1 MGKAS
6 LWRVPADHF
15 STLYDNRTK
24 RPDWPGILMQAV
36 LPLGAGVA
44 TWKLGA
50 KITDVGGAVSGISI
64 VAGLLFAMAVFLFQ
78 LRIGLG
84 GDKRLGRD
92 DLALVDECMA
102 NTLWAILWGLALV
115 FYLVVAGAGKWIG
128 DPRLGPPLTGI
139 AVAGAVHFLL
149 VIAMCLK
156 RLRRAYER
164 IAMRRP

>member
-15 STLYDNRTK
+15 STLYDNRTG
-24 RPDWPGILMQAV
+24 RPDWRGIAAQAL
-36 LPLGAGVA
+36 LPLVSGVA

-64 VAGLLFAMAVFLFQ
+64 IAGLLFAMAVFLFQ
-78 LRIGLG
+78 TRINLDN
-84 GDKRLGRD
+84 DKRLGED
-92 DLALVDECMA
+92 DFVLVDECMA
-102 NTLWAILWGLALV
+102 NTLWAILWGLALAV
-115 FYLVVAGAGKWIG
+115 YLIVCGAGKWIG
-128 DPRLGPPLTGI
+128 SDKLGSVLTGI
-139 AVAGAVHFLL
+139 TVAGSIHFLL
-149 VIAMCLK
+149 VIGMCLK

>member
-24 RPDWPGILMQAV
+24 RPDWWGIATQAFF
-36 LPLGAGVA
+36 PLVAGVA

-50 KITDVGGAVSGISI
+50 KITDISGAVSGISI

-78 LRIGLG
+78 LRITLG
-84 GDKRLGRD
+84 DDKRLGED
-92 DLALVDECMA
+92 DFVLIDECIA
-102 NTLWAILWGLALV
+102 NTLWAILWGLVLTV
-115 FYLVVAGAGKWIG
+115 YLIVCGAGKWIG
-128 DPRLGPPLTGI
+128 SEHLGPLLTGI
-139 AVAGAVHFLL
+139 AVVGTVHFLL
-149 VIAMCLK
+149 VIGMCLK

-164 IAMRRP
+164 IAMQRP